1 MTSKLS
7 PRAETDLED
16 ISDYTFE
23 EYGMDQEEEYMEM
36 LDSNLK
42 RVGDK
47 PGNVGINRDDV
58 RPGLKSLLAGEHKI
72 WFRVV
77 GKDAHVTR
85 ILHQSTGV
93 DNAIL

>member
-1 MTSKLS
+1 MTYKLS
-7 PRAETDLED
+7 PRAETDLQD

-36 LDSNLK
+36 LDSNLQ
-42 RVGDK
+42 RVGDE
-47 PGNVGINRDDV
+47 PGNVGIKRDDV
-58 RPGLKSLLAGEHKI
+58 RPGIKSLLAREHKI

-77 GKDAHVTR
+77 GEDAHVTR
-85 ILHQSTGV
+85 VLHQSTNM